1 MTLSQVAGIFYVLVG
16 GLAIALGVALVEF
29 CQHGRA
35 EAARANVP
43 LRAAL
48 TAKARMASRADRKHG
63 AQRTPQRDHDR
74 LPWNGGAFAGV
85 NIKTDYIE
93 FLFLHLF
100 LFLLCN
106 VQRKKI
112 LIMRYKSLKAV
123 GC

>member
-16 GLAIALGVALVEF
+16 GLALALGVALLEF

-48 TAKARMASRADRKHG
+48 TAKARLGSRTDRKMPP
-63 AQRTPQRDHDR
+63 QRTPQREHDR

-85 NIKTDYIE
+85 SSPQ
-93 FLFLHLF
+93 L
-100 LFLLCN
+100 
-106 VQRKKI
+106 
-112 LIMRYKSLKAV
+112 KS
-123 GC
+123 

>member
-16 GLAIALGVALVEF
+16 GLAIALGVAMIEF

-48 TAKARMASRADRKHG
+48 TAKARMASRADGKHG
-63 AQRTPQRDHDR
+63 VQRTPQRDHDR

-85 NIKTDYIE
+85 NITVY
-93 FLFLHLF
+93 
-100 LFLLCN
+100 
-106 VQRKKI
+106 
-112 LIMRYKSLKAV
+112 
-123 GC
+123 